1 MKFISYLFYTI
12 ITISIVWFL
21 DFVTPENAF
30 DFFGIGSYIL
40 RMIGLFTISNKIY
53 NEIYSNNTKE

>member
-1 MKFISYLFYTI
+1 MKFVLYLLSAIAICFM
-12 ITISIVWFL
+12 VWFL

-40 RMIGLFTISNKIY
+40 RMVGLFTIANKIY
-53 NEIYSNNTKE
+53 NAIYSN

>member
-1 MKFISYLFYTI
+1 MKFVLYLLSAI
-12 ITISIVWFL
+12 AICSMVWFL

-40 RMIGLFTISNKIY
+40 RMIGLFTIANKIY
-53 NEIYSNNTKE
+53 NAIYSN

>member
-1 MKFISYLFYTI
+1 MKFVLYLLCAIAIISM
-12 ITISIVWFL
+12 VWFL

-40 RMIGLFTISNKIY
+40 RMIGLFAIFNKIY
-53 NEIYSNNTKE
+53 NTIYSNK